1 MVLTTL
7 EIRDKTFTQKI
18 RGYDAEEV
26 REFLDIVGQDYE
38 QVVRERHSLTEKVK
52 ALEEKVNTFEEMKEL
67 LSQSIV
73 IAQETAEKMKAAA
86 ENESAQLIQEA
97 EYRSQLL
104 LNAAR
109 TKANDM
115 LRMAS
120 DSAKRVAVETDDLKN
135 KSRVFHERLK
145 SFLEN
150 QLSIVD
156 SPEWEEL
163 LRPMASYV
171 QTSDDAFE
179 EVFDAIMAEAPS
191 QSNDSTSDLEQPS
204 PQEDIPVSV
213 SEDEAMNL
221 ENTTTLEFPQQS
233 DSDIVDTL
241 HEGAQLETEALQ
253 SGASDEGEDASD
265 PIVETVELNI
275 SDIVGTL
282 KQKQAQQQPEEAD
295 ETPETLEQEN
305 LEN

>member
-150 QLSIVD
+150 QLSTVD

-163 LRPMASYV
+163 LRPIASYV

-204 PQEDIPVSV
+204 PQEDIPASV

-253 SGASDEGEDASD
+253 SGASD

-282 KQKQAQQQPEEAD
+282 KQKQAQQQSEEAD

>member
-52 ALEEKVNTFEEMKEL
+52 ALEGKVNTFEEMKEL

-253 SGASDEGEDASD
+253 SGASDEGEGASD